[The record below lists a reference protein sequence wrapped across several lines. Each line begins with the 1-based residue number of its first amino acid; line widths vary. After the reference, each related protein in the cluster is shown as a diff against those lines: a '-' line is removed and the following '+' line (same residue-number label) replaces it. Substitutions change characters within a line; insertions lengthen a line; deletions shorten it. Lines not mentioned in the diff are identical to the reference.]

1 MGNFKNFPIGTAV
14 IGGLFLLVMLA
25 TYLLVKPSP
34 PPAELQGVMLHEFR
48 QMRTFDLVSS
58 KNERFTN
65 RNLQGKWSF
74 VFFGYISCPDI
85 CPATLYVLD
94 QVHSLL
100 QEDTDIKTDNI
111 QFTFVSVD
119 PQRDTLKKL
128 DDYISYFNNKFIG
141 VTGIQPEIDAFSRQ
155 FGAGYVIE
163 PETVPGQCNVIHTAA
178 IFLIDPSGRPVAS
191 FSQPHYSRTI
201 YSQFRLIRGYFSGS

>member
-1 MGNFKNFPIGTAV
+1 MPTFKNFPIGTTI
-14 IGGLFLLVMLA
+14 IGGLFLLVMLT

-34 PPAELQGVMLHEFR
+34 PPAELEGVMLHEFR
-48 QMRTFDLVSS
+48 QLQAFDLVSS
-58 KNERFTN
+58 KDDRFTN
-65 RNLQGKWSF
+65 RNFQGKWSF

-100 QEDTDIKTDNI
+100 EEDTDIETDNI
-111 QFTFVSVD
+111 QFAFVSVD

-128 DDYISYFNNKFIG
+128 DDYISYFNKKFIG
-141 VTGIQPEIDAFSRQ
+141 ATGKNPEIDAFSRQ

-163 PETVPGQCNVIHTAA
+163 PETSPGQYNVIHTGA
-178 IFLIDPSGRPVAS
+178 IFLVDPSGRPVAS

-201 YSQFRLIRGYFSGS
+201 YSQFRKIRAYFSGS